1 MKKYYI
7 TVYLIIIIIA
17 FILIGKN
24 VIPTKVDIEYLQ
36 VVEII
41 GMDEV
46 NDGVNVSVLLKQQ
59 EQGSVGSESGGSSAS
74 GGKILT
80 VSSTTY
86 SQAIDIVRTIT
97 EKYIIVNHVK
107 YYVVGEETAKAS
119 LENVVDYLARTDDI
133 NVKAQILI
141 ADGMTAE
148 EFLNTANSS
157 GMDVVKVLQ
166 EATLDVNAKNFTTD
180 TTIIDLVDTF
190 LQDKIVGIV
199 PYVSVFG
206 EDIEQFNVTLE
217 EGEQGGQEGQSK
229 QQRDQSGEEKEQQT
243 EKQEQNKSNIFG
255 YMSVGIID
263 NMKVV
268 DKISLKEVEAY
279 NIVRGNVDNIVVLIR
294 PTYDEK
300 IVLTCDTQEHK
311 VKFKTNGNNID
322 KLEITLKY
330 ECDLDEVKTRRELFT
345 IERFNEFQNMV
356 EDIVKKEVNDII
368 SKSFEKR
375 LDFMELGAT
384 FERQHPYVYMN
395 IKDNFLD
402 ILKKA
407 KIQINV
413 DCTVNNTFD
422 VMETNKYQKG
432 GEEK

>member
-7 TVYLIIIIIA
+7 IVYLIIIIIA

-46 NDGVNVSVLLKQQ
+46 KDGVNVSVLLKQE
-59 EQGSVGSESGGSSAS
+59 EQGSGGSESGGASSS
-74 GGKILT
+74 GEKILT

-86 SQAIDIVRTIT
+86 SQAIDIIRTIT

-133 NVKAQILI
+133 NVKAQILV

-166 EATLDVNAKNFTTD
+166 EATLDINAKNFTTD

-190 LQDKIVGIV
+190 LQDKIVGVV
-199 PYVSVFG
+199 PYVSLFSD
-206 EDIEQFNVTLE
+206 DIEQFSVKLE
-217 EGEQGGQEGQSK
+217 EGEQIEQEGQSK
-229 QQRDQSGEEKEQQT
+229 QQSGQIEQEQQA
-243 EKQEQNKSNIFG
+243 EKKEQNKSNIFG

-279 NIVRGNVDNIVVLIR
+279 NIVIGKVDNIVVLIR
-294 PTYDEK
+294 PTDNEK
-300 IVLTCDTQEHK
+300 IVLTCDTQEHNI
-311 VKFKTNGNNID
+311 KFKTNGNNIE
-322 KLEITLKY
+322 KFEINLKY
-330 ECDLDEVKTRRELFT
+330 ECDLDEVKTKRELFT
-345 IERFNEFQNMV
+345 IERFNEYQNMV

-368 SKSFEKR
+368 SKSFKMD

-402 ILKKA
+402 KLKKA
-407 KIQINV
+407 KIKINV

-432 GEEK
+432 EEVL